1 MWAGETFMTRCVLLS
16 AAILAASLWPAAAP
30 AADEEIQTLEKE
42 WSQAV
47 IAGNVAKV
55 DALLGKDLIY
65 GHASGIVENKDQYM
79 TKLRGGAQRYEAIE
93 YHDMAVKTY
102 GDTAVVHGH
111 VRMAGK
117 TKGVP
122 FNNEVMM
129 LHVWVKRDGRWQL
142 AAHQTAQMPK

>member
-1 MWAGETFMTRCVLLS
+1 
-16 AAILAASLWPAAAP
+16 
-30 AADEEIQTLEKE
+30 
-42 WSQAV
+42 V
-47 IAGNVAKV
+47 IAGDIAKV
-55 DALLGKDLIY
+55 DAFLGRDLIY

-93 YHDMAVKTY
+93 YHDMTTKMY

-117 TKGVP
+117 TKGEP

>member
-1 MWAGETFMTRCVLLS
+1 MTRRVLL
-16 AAILAASLWPAAAP
+16 LAATLVVSFWPGAAA
-30 AADEEIQTLEKE
+30 AAEDEIRALEKE

-47 IAGNVAKV
+47 IAGDIAKV

-65 GHASGIVENKDQYM
+65 GHASGIVESKDQYM
-79 TKLRGGAQRYEAIE
+79 TKLRGRAQVYEAIE
-93 YHDMAVKTY
+93 YHDMTAKMY

-117 TKGVP
+117 TKGEP

-129 LHVWVKRDGRWQL
+129 LHVWVKRNGRWLL
-142 AAHQTAQMPK
+142 AAHETAQMPK

>member
-1 MWAGETFMTRCVLLS
+1 MTRRVLLV
-16 AAILAASLWPAAAP
+16 AATLAASLWPGAAP
-30 AADEEIQTLEKE
+30 AADDEIRALEKE

-47 IAGNVAKV
+47 IAGDIAKV

-65 GHASGIVENKDQYM
+65 GHASGIVDSKDQYM
-79 TKLRGGAQRYEAIE
+79 TKLRGRAQVYEAIE
-93 YHDMAVKTY
+93 YHDMTTKMY
-102 GDTAVVHGH
+102 GETAVVHGH

-117 TKGVP
+117 TKGEP
-122 FNNEVMM
+122 FNNEVML

>member
-1 MWAGETFMTRCVLLS
+1 MTRRALFS
-16 AAILAASLWPAAAP
+16 AAILAVSLWPAP
-30 AADEEIQTLEKE
+30 AAAADDEIRALEKE

-47 IAGNVAKV
+47 IAGNIAKV

-65 GHASGIVENKDQYM
+65 GHASGIVESKDQYM
-79 TKLRGGAQRYEAIE
+79 AKLRGGAQRYEEIE
-93 YHDMAVKTY
+93 YHDTTAKMY

-117 TKGVP
+117 TKGEP